1 MSRDISGVPKKWDRE
16 TIVYDKTYR
25 WMLYKPNRE
34 RTLSVEPCSECA
46 RTFYGSDG
54 KTVLTLHKIIHH
66 TKEVKVVG

>member
-25 WMLYKPNRE
+25 WMLYKPNME
-34 RTLSVEPCSECA
+34 RTLVAEPCSECT
-46 RTFYGSDG
+46 RTFYGSYG
-54 KTVLTLHKIIHH
+54 KAVLTLHKIIHH

>member
-25 WMLYKPNRE
+25 WMLYKPNME
-34 RTLSVEPCSECA
+34 RTLVAEPCSECT

-54 KTVLTLHKIIHH
+54 KTVLTLHKIMHH
-66 TKEVKVVG
+66 TKEVKAVG

>member
-25 WMLYKPNRE
+25 WMLYKPNME
-34 RTLSVEPCSECA
+34 RTLVAEPCSECA

-54 KTVLTLHKIIHH
+54 KAVLTLHKIIHH